1 MGIIPQE
8 VLDLRVKFNL
18 RGMAI
23 LQFGFD
29 EDFAESPHHPK
40 NINSMQVVYTG
51 THDNNTTLGWWQS
64 TDGVTKANVLAMTG
78 ETDDIVGSMID
89 LAKYCESP
97 LCIIPIQ
104 DLLRLDSSGRM
115 NVPGVEQGNW
125 QWQFQWD
132 DLKL

>member
-1 MGIIPQE
+1 
-8 VLDLRVKFNL
+8 
-18 RGMAI
+18 
-23 LQFGFD
+23 
-29 EDFAESPHHPK
+29 
-40 NINSMQVVYTG
+40 
-51 THDNNTTLGWWQS
+51 LGWWQS
-64 TDGVTKANVLAMTG
+64 TDGVTRDNVLAMTG

-89 LAKYCESP
+89 LAKNCESP
-97 LCIIPIQ
+97 LCIIPVQ